1 MGVRKLIPRL
11 SLILLLGLSA
21 AISLFLRVRLP
32 YDRVFSSEGIKF
44 TSADAYFHMRQ
55 VDSLARNFPNFTAVD
70 PFLMYPGAANEVSIG
85 FFGWLLAIPAVFF
98 AWIIGS
104 WPPSQQIVDTV
115 GVYMPAVLGTLTIIP
130 VYVIGKELFGRWAG
144 VLSAGLVSILP
155 GEFLGRSI
163 LGFADYH
170 VAETLFTAL
179 TMMFLI
185 LAVKTGNMRQLTF
198 GHLKT
203 RDWATIRKPLI
214 YSLLAAVFMG
224 IYIFTWLGGLLF
236 AFIVA
241 VFFVV
246 QFIVDHLKGKST
258 AYLTITS
265 TVFFSVT
272 LVISL
277 LISSSSIYTASLAIA
292 LLIPPVMLG
301 LRRLILHNEARS
313 DEAAASRGA
322 ELAALGGVVLFFVA
336 LSILAINGSFVALLA
351 TALLMIPV
359 LSVVYE
365 LVANKEIKPLY
376 YIVALLGLGGGAVGL
391 LYLVNPSLL
400 GAMAG
405 AFRIF
410 APEGAQLTTIEMQPL
425 IRQFI
430 SSNFQ
435 ESLGSAFALVWGNF
449 NISFFLS
456 FISLG
461 ILIYFAVKRSSPEK
475 SLLVVWSLVILAA
488 TLGQRRF
495 GYYFSINVALL
506 SGYVMWLIIEQVS
519 LRYLAALA
527 DEPARSPGSRRTQ
540 PKKRRFPVT
549 VDHFITGVVSI
560 IIGLIVFVVFAP
572 NVLFPSSG
580 ADEAPAIGVA
590 KGASY
595 APSDAWVSSLT
606 WLKENSP
613 EPFADPDAYYAVHRK
628 PSPGETY
635 QYPESAYGVLAWWD
649 YGYWITRIAH
659 RIPNANPS
667 QDTTAITSIA
677 SFFTSPD
684 EASANRIRQELDS
697 AYLVIDHQTTL
708 GKFWA
713 IVTWAGKPP
722 QQYFDTYFVQQEDQ
736 QYRTVVLYYPE
747 YYRSMV
753 VRLYNFDGEAV
764 TPDSI
769 SVISYRETTDDTG
782 RVYKIVDS
790 GQQFATIE
798 DAEAYLTSQDSNNF
812 RIVGGNPLISPVPL
826 EAVEHYQLVHGSNS
840 TLSIQDVGEVPR
852 VKIFE
857 YID

>member
-1 MGVRKLIPRL
+1 
-11 SLILLLGLSA
+11 
-21 AISLFLRVRLP
+21 
-32 YDRVFSSEGIKF
+32 
-44 TSADAYFHMRQ
+44 
-55 VDSLARNFPNFTAVD
+55 
-70 PFLMYPGAANEVSIG
+70 
-85 FFGWLLAIPAVFF
+85 
-98 AWIIGS
+98 
-104 WPPSQQIVDTV
+104 
-115 GVYMPAVLGTLTIIP
+115 

-430 SSNFQ
+430 GSNFQ

-488 TLGQRRF
+488 TLGQRR
-495 GYYFSINVALL
+495 
-506 SGYVMWLIIEQVS
+506 
-519 LRYLAALA
+519 
-527 DEPARSPGSRRTQ
+527 
-540 PKKRRFPVT
+540 
-549 VDHFITGVVSI
+549 
-560 IIGLIVFVVFAP
+560 
-572 NVLFPSSG
+572 
-580 ADEAPAIGVA
+580 
-590 KGASY
+590 
-595 APSDAWVSSLT
+595 
-606 WLKENSP
+606 
-613 EPFADPDAYYAVHRK
+613 
-628 PSPGETY
+628 
-635 QYPESAYGVLAWWD
+635 
-649 YGYWITRIAH
+649 
-659 RIPNANPS
+659 
-667 QDTTAITSIA
+667 
-677 SFFTSPD
+677 
-684 EASANRIRQELDS
+684 
-697 AYLVIDHQTTL
+697 
-708 GKFWA
+708 
-713 IVTWAGKPP
+713 
-722 QQYFDTYFVQQEDQ
+722 
-736 QYRTVVLYYPE
+736 
-747 YYRSMV
+747 
-753 VRLYNFDGEAV
+753 
-764 TPDSI
+764 
-769 SVISYRETTDDTG
+769 
-782 RVYKIVDS
+782 
-790 GQQFATIE
+790 
-798 DAEAYLTSQDSNNF
+798 
-812 RIVGGNPLISPVPL
+812 
-826 EAVEHYQLVHGSNS
+826 
-840 TLSIQDVGEVPR
+840 
-852 VKIFE
+852 
-857 YID
+857 